1 MNKEQKQKY
10 FNKVHSHIEQYGF
23 HITCVLE
30 ETNFTPFGYSTG
42 IFQSFGIPELFISGL
57 PSGLTSELIENYV
70 EKFKFEKVPINLK
83 IDDLIDRFSVYFIE
97 VKNELLTEY
106 TLSSFKFYENSE
118 FKYLQLI
125 FPDLNGHFP
134 NELEY
139 DYDQEILGE

>member
-10 FNKVHSHIEQYGF
+10 FEKVYRNIEQYGF
-23 HITCVLE
+23 HMTCVME
-30 ETNFTPFGYSTG
+30 ETEFTPFGYSTG
-42 IFQSFGIPELFISGL
+42 IFHSFEIPELFISGL

-70 EKFKFEKVPINLK
+70 EKYKFKTVPINRK
-83 IDDLIDRFSVYFIE
+83 INDLIDRFPVYFIE

-134 NELEY
+134 NESEY